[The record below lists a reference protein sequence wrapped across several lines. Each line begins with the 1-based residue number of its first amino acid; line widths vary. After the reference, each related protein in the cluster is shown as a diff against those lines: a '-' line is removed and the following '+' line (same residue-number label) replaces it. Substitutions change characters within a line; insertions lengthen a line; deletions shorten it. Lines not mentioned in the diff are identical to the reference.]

1 MKYLVGFLILIAS
14 PAVAQQPHV
23 EDLLKQLDTNSD
35 GWLSKTEVA
44 KNQRYARQFPRWDTD
59 GDAKVTKKDI
69 VAFRAKFG
77 IAADGTRLRGGNSDQ
92 PSPKLMIPKVSDL
105 TRVDK
110 QTRLNRSVAANSQF
124 ILKTSPHSVSGDGY
138 FILTDHHS
146 NDYMEPL
153 RKLAEYRN
161 ATIIAIDDLAVIHK
175 KTKSIE
181 LLRDQLIKGKAKY
194 VAIAPRMESFL
205 ENMLLGMW
213 ELLSTIDEDPQLD
226 CYPGI
231 LVTSNAESF
240 AKLIEQSISHQ
251 PISNQKLKPF
261 AINQVQ
267 SSRETRSLQKSGIL
281 RKHFQTAKLK
291 TPIVAI
297 YGPTAN
303 AAPRLEG
310 EKVWNLTVQSKR
322 KFIKKFPPEANAE
335 FQKSNL
341 VVMHGHGI
349 PGMSCSLDVDGLP
362 KDLTGKIILTGSC
375 FSASPQKSDLA
386 AMRQAPG
393 GYEVENRDAF
403 VLRSIDNG
411 ALVAFGHQRLS
422 SGFPHLYPVLENW
435 LEGQTV
441 GQAYQQLIN
450 ALIEYSDTKSGS
462 FIIGDSQ
469 KASKR
474 LPQNRFLYVIV
485 GDPAVQPFERHALLS
500 RKN

>member
-23 EDLLKQLDTNSD
+23 DALFKQLDANSD
-35 GWLSKTEVA
+35 GWLSKIEVA
-44 KNQRYARQFPRWDTD
+44 TNQRYAQQFPRWDTD
-59 GDAKVTKKDI
+59 GDGKVTKKDI
-69 VAFRAKFG
+69 VTFRAKFG
-77 IAADGTRLRGGNSDQ
+77 IAADGTRLRAGNSD
-92 PSPKLMIPKVSDL
+92 PSSPKFTIPKVPDL

-110 QTRLNRSVAANSQF
+110 HTRLNRSVAASSQF
-124 ILKTSPHSVSGDGY
+124 ILKTSPHSVAGDGY
-138 FILTDHHS
+138 FILTDHQS
-146 NDYMEPL
+146 KDYLEPL
-153 RKLAEYRN
+153 RQLAKHRNGKL
-161 ATIIAIDDLAVIHK
+161 ISVDDLAGIHK
-175 KTKSIE
+175 KTKTME
-181 LLRDQLIKGKAKY
+181 LVRDQLIMGKAKY
-194 VAIAPRMESFL
+194 VAIAPRIESFR
-205 ENMLLGMW
+205 ENMLLSMW

-231 LVTSNAESF
+231 LVASNADSF
-240 AKLIEQSISHQ
+240 AKLIEQSVLHQ

-281 RKHFQTAKLK
+281 RKHFQTARLK

-310 EKVWNLTVQSKR
+310 EQVWNLTVQSKR
-322 KFIKKFPPEANAE
+322 KFIKKFPPEATAK
-335 FQKSNL
+335 FQESNL

-362 KDLTGKIILTGSC
+362 EDLTGKIILTGSC
-375 FSASPQKSDLA
+375 FSASPQTSDLPS
-386 AMRQAPG
+386 MRQAPG
-393 GYEVENRDAF
+393 GYEVESRDAF

-411 ALVAFGHQRLS
+411 ALVSFGHQRLS

-450 ALIEYSDTKSGS
+450 ALIEYSDTKSGG

-469 KASKR
+469 KANSR

-485 GDPAVQPFERHALLS
+485 GDPAVQPFKRHALLS
-500 RKN
+500 KKN

>member
-1 MKYLVGFLILIAS
+1 
-14 PAVAQQPHV
+14 
-23 EDLLKQLDTNSD
+23 
-35 GWLSKTEVA
+35 
-44 KNQRYARQFPRWDTD
+44 
-59 GDAKVTKKDI
+59 
-69 VAFRAKFG
+69 
-77 IAADGTRLRGGNSDQ
+77 
-92 PSPKLMIPKVSDL
+92 
-105 TRVDK
+105 
-110 QTRLNRSVAANSQF
+110 
-124 ILKTSPHSVSGDGY
+124 
-138 FILTDHHS
+138 
-146 NDYMEPL
+146 MEPL